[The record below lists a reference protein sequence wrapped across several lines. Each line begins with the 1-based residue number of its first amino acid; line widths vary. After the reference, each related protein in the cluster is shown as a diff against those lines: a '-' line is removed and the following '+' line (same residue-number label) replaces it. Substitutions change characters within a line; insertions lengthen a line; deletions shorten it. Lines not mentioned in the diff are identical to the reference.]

1 MNVGMGLILGG
12 LLALASLSVY
22 WEVQRER
29 RRVGNQGQHFWLW
42 ASHCLSLTGAIC
54 SALMIASFALS
65 IFVPEVAQR
74 FGVPAVAM
82 SAGLLIGFLGDRRNM
97 RKK

>member
-12 LLALASLSVY
+12 LLALASLSVR

-29 RRVGNQGQHFWLW
+29 RRTGNKGQHFWLW
-42 ASHCLSLTGAIC
+42 TAHCLSLTGLIC
-54 SALMIASFALS
+54 SALMIASFALYL
-65 IFVPEVAQR
+65 IVPEAAQR

-82 SAGLLIGFLGDRRNM
+82 SAGLLIGFLGDRRNVG
-97 RKK
+97 KK